1 MDHQVE
7 QLLDLGLEFLFFR
20 CHVMMR
26 EKRGNSKPI
35 AGPDCKPLGRLAKRS
50 GSFCFTV
57 RGQTIT
63 LAKR

>member
-1 MDHQVE
+1 
-7 QLLDLGLEFLFFR
+7 
-20 CHVMMR
+20 MMR

-57 RGQTIT
+57 RRQAIT
-63 LAKR
+63 FAKR

>member
-1 MDHQVE
+1 
-7 QLLDLGLEFLFFR
+7 
-20 CHVMMR
+20 MMR

-50 GSFCFTV
+50 GSFCFTGTG
-57 RGQTIT
+57 RATT